1 MKITIFLN
9 NGLQFNATVETYHPS
24 EFTTSMNNPQVTM
37 ISIGDMILNKN
48 AVMMII
54 PTEIVPTK

>member
-9 NGLQFNATVETYHPS
+9 NGLQFNATVEGYNPS